1 MAQQVPP
8 CVPTFIPTATAPDGQ
23 PHGPPLHMPTSAAT
37 MPHIAQQP
45 PHSMIPQPQ
54 SQFPPFSSPPQ
65 QPVDT
70 ATLPMMPPAIPT
82 TSCAPSPRPG
92 LQSGPLLTQ
101 HGTPPPSTHPGTS
114 PQHSHNNP
122 ITHNPV
128 PTTSTGPAAPY
139 NFTTPSP
146 PALAP
151 QPAHDFSQ
159 STTDNTTKAAAP
171 PGPTQQPTPTTHT
184 QQPNSSHTH
193 RSRTPLSRHRRSR
206 RSRQR
211 RSSTPHNKR
220 STRRHSAPRRRRHRH
235 NRSRSTRSRST
246 YTRRRLDSRP
256 SIPSPRSRRGSR
268 RRTPSPTSS
277 LSPRTSPSPK
287 PRIRL
292 QPANILRQQFQRVA
306 LTMRAA
312 NAGPRRNPPPPPPPK
327 AFKAPSQQH
336 SHTHSD
342 NPPQASSSQPFNVF
356 SSPLPPCIEVRPA
369 AEIPQDQKP
378 TLHSYDIQDAERL
391 IEKIREIC
399 GDSAVDGFTSDQLLA
414 MSQMLHSAGYVPNDR
429 GIEAIRWVEIDSL
442 YPTLV
447 ISLHDPDLFEENRI
461 PFRAPPPFG
470 VTASEWQT
478 NPAAVNCYTFVHG
491 TSFQAGAEI
500 LREGLLR
507 PTALPKGT
515 RATASVVYGAAT
527 PGDISDYTVQAATAQ
542 LLKRPKGRNDI
553 ILLCTLATTE
563 AHYKASW
570 SSLTDEAHVCRRRG
584 ILRNSDSWGAHAG
597 HLHVQGLI
605 MVGHSR

>member
-1 MAQQVPP
+1 
-8 CVPTFIPTATAPDGQ
+8 
-23 PHGPPLHMPTSAAT
+23 
-37 MPHIAQQP
+37 MPHSVQP
-45 PHSMIPQPQ
+45 PPHNMIPHSMIPQPQ
-54 SQFPPFSSPPQ
+54 SHCSPFPNPSQ
-65 QPVDT
+65 QAVNT
-70 ATLPMMPPAIPT
+70 TTLPMMPPAIPT
-82 TSCAPSPRPG
+82 TSYAPLPRPG
-92 LQSGPLLTQ
+92 LHSGPLPTQ
-101 HGTPPPSTHPGTS
+101 HVTPPPLPHPGTS

-122 ITHNPV
+122 VTHTPI
-128 PTTSTGPAAPY
+128 PTASTGPAAPY
-139 NFTTPSP
+139 NFTMPVH
-146 PALAP
+146 PAPTP
-151 QPAHDFSQ
+151 QPAPDLSQ
-159 STTDNTTKAAAP
+159 PNNDNTAQATTT
-171 PGPTQQPTPTTHT
+171 PGPTMPPTPTTHT
-184 QQPNSSHTH
+184 QQPNPSHTR
-193 RSRTPLSRHRRSR
+193 RSRTPLSRRRRSR

-211 RSSTPHNKR
+211 RSSRR
-220 STRRHSAPRRRRHRH
+220 STRRRSAPRRRQHRH
-235 NRSRSTRSRST
+235 HRSRSTRSRSAH
-246 YTRRRLDSRP
+246 TRRRLASRP

-268 RRTPSPTSS
+268 RRTPTPTSS
-277 LSPRTSPSPK
+277 PSPRTSPSPT

-327 AFKAPSQQH
+327 ASKAPSQQH

-342 NPPQASSSQPFNVF
+342 NPPQTSNSQQPFNVF

-369 AEIPQDQKP
+369 AEVPQDQRLS
-378 TLHSYDIQDAERL
+378 LHSYDIQDAERL

-442 YPTLV
+442 YPAMV
-447 ISLHDPDLFEENRI
+447 ISLHDPDLFQDNSI

-478 NPAAVNCYTFVHG
+478 NPPAVNCYTFVHG
-491 TSFQAGAEI
+491 TSFQAGAGI

-507 PTALPKGT
+507 PTALRRSSGT
-515 RATASVVYGAAT
+515 RAIASVVYGAAT
-527 PGDISDYTVQAATAQ
+527 PGDISDYTVQTATAQ

-584 ILRNSDSWGAHAG
+584 ILRNSDRWGAHAG

-605 MVGHSR
+605 MVGHNR